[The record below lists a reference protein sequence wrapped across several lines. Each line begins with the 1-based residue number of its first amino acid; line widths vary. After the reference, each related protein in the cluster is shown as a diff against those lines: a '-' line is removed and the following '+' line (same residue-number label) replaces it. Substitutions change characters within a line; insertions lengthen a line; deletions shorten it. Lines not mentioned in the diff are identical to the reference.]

1 MADIRKAPV
10 RFYRMAF
17 VQGGSLI
24 VVELNIDVRN
34 S

>member
-10 RFYRMAF
+10 RLYHMAI

-24 VVELNIDVRN
+24 VVELNIDIRN